1 MMEQQFFALDLEATT
16 SRMKRLQFEDR
27 VVTLLNELWDQ
38 ICDKTTERRTLE
50 ISSDE
55 EGMKVTLGGLRVPT
69 FYFMNEKKFSW
80 QLKYMLKCQVQSQ
93 HWLKIKMRELFV
105 DDWCDEILRLG
116 AGRETERSP

>member
-1 MMEQQFFALDLEATT
+1 MDLEATT

-38 ICDKTTERRTLE
+38 ICDRTTERRILE
-50 ISSDE
+50 ISCHE
-55 EGMKVTLGGLRVPT
+55 EGVKVTLGGLRVPT
-69 FYFMNEKKFSW
+69 FYFINHNKFSW

-93 HWLKIKMRELFV
+93 PWLKTKMRELFV

-116 AGRETERSP
+116 AGREMERSP